1 VTCALLS
8 QILLNPAHHVLRTQE
23 QLGYVVFCS
32 DTHLT
37 GKSHLGIV
45 VTVQSVFGPCY
56 LEERVDKFLESM
68 ESHIARMDEAEFQQH
83 KSGLE
88 QGWKEKIL
96 DLYSEMCGFWPGISS
111 GYLDFHRR
119 WFFFCMRCAY

>member
-1 VTCALLS
+1 V
-8 QILLNPAHHVLRTQE
+8 H
-23 QLGYVVFCS
+23 CS
-32 DTHLT
+32 DAHLT
-37 GKSHLGIV
+37 GRGHFGIV

-88 QGWKEKIL
+88 QKWKEKIL
-96 DLYSEMCGFWPGISS
+96 DLYSEMSEYWPEIRS
-111 GYLDFHRR
+111 GYLDFHKR